1 MEEIRIAL
9 FLAMFAVL
17 GWFDLRT
24 REIDT
29 RVFVAFGGAG
39 VLLYAFDWH
48 EVTQLAVLLAGGMA
62 SGAFVLWRVR
72 LFGTGD
78 LFAVFAGTAI
88 CPVHAGIV
96 VFPAHEG
103 VLPAMLP
110 VLAGGW
116 ALSLGYAV
124 SWNVLLNASD
134 VARRGGVFCEVA
146 DSWARKCSAF
156 FMVHRQRRFE
166 GHVFVAEETAG
177 GRRRLKLGIKPPDQ
191 EFART
196 GTAKYVECA
205 SPLMLFSAVAAFV
218 LLAERLAVLVAW

>member
-48 EVTQLAVLLAGGMA
+48 GVTQLAVLLAGGMA
-62 SGAFVLWRVR
+62 SGALVLWRAR

-78 LFAVFAGTAI
+78 LLAVFAGTAI
-88 CPVHAGIV
+88 CPAHAGMV
-96 VFPAHEG
+96 MFPAHEG

-110 VLAGGW
+110 VLAGGLV
-116 ALSLGYAV
+116 LSLASAV
-124 SWNVLLNASD
+124 SWNVVLNVSD

-146 DSWARKCSAF
+146 DCRARKCAAF
-156 FMVHRQRRFE
+156 FTVHRQRRFE
-166 GHVFVAEETAG
+166 RHVFVAEETAG
-177 GRRRLKLGIKPPDQ
+177 GRRMLKLGTKPPDQ
-191 EFART
+191 EFARI

-218 LLAERLAVLVAW
+218 LLAERLAALAAW